1 LAQSETLLIRIWDY
15 SALNP
20 PPSLKEQRGRGLQSH
35 VPPPSTRKE
44 RGVMS
49 AQGNRLAVQS
59 FGLKR
64 GSRDGGA
71 PPGDLVVDPLT
82 VLHTAELRDLIERL
96 NRIVED
102 LNTRKERRAKTLDTP
117 RGAPQSDPLYQRLFF
132 AQARFS
138 RQVERVQGQ
147 LSQRSYS

>member
-1 LAQSETLLIRIWDY
+1 
-15 SALNP
+15 
-20 PPSLKEQRGRGLQSH
+20 
-35 VPPPSTRKE
+35 
-44 RGVMS
+44 MS
-49 AQGNRLAVQS
+49 VQGNRSAVQS

-64 GSRDGGA
+64 GPRDGGA
-71 PPGDLVVDPLT
+71 PPGNPVVDPLT

-102 LNTRKERRAKTLDTP
+102 LNTRKERRAKTLGTP

-147 LSQRSYS
+147 LSQRAYS